1 MTLATNE
8 RTLVLAKPDAMQRG
22 LGSEVLRRMEQR
34 GLKLAGLKLMRMS
47 EELARTHYA
56 EHEGKPFYAG
66 LVEYIT
72 SAPVVAAVF
81 EGPRAISIV
90 CATIGSTDPA
100 EASPGS
106 LRADYGLD
114 KGRNL
119 VHASDSP
126 ESAAREIDL
135 FFRPDEL
142 VDWKRDTDGWIME

>member
-47 EELARTHYA
+47 KELARTHYA

-90 CATIGSTDPA
+90 RATIGSTDPA

-142 VDWKRDTDGWIME
+142 VDWKRDTDGWIIE